1 MVSHAAEGS
10 HGGKLLVRPAATDG
24 VPGFTWIAARS
35 GIGECNTPGKEVD
48 MHATS
53 IVNAFRVTT
62 LFCVATLSMCSVGC
76 GKKSQPNTETPA
88 GAPAQPSSTS
98 AQPAAPVAPT
108 GPVPSFSAANKVGL
122 YAYPGKGQSHDQQLI
137 DESDCYNSAQQQT
150 GVNADAPPP
159 QPPSSADVQAAQ
171 AQAADAAPQQKG
183 GRARGAARG
192 AVGGA
197 VVGGIAGNA
206 GTGAAV
212 GASVGTVRGGR
223 QQRKANAAAKDQAA
237 AQGGAQVQQQ
247 YQSQKAAYDQQM
259 NTFKRAFSACMD
271 ARGYSVK

>member
-1 MVSHAAEGS
+1 
-10 HGGKLLVRPAATDG
+10 
-24 VPGFTWIAARS
+24 
-35 GIGECNTPGKEVD
+35 

-62 LFCVATLSMCSVGC
+62 LFCVALSLCSVGC
-76 GKKSQPNTETPA
+76 GKKAQPNTETPA
-88 GAPAQPSSTS
+88 AAPAQPSSAAVPPSSTS
-98 AQPAAPVAPT
+98 AQPAASAAPT

-150 GVNADAPPP
+150 GVNADTPAP

-183 GRARGAARG
+183 GRAKGAARG

-197 VVGGIAGNA
+197 VIGGIAGDA

-212 GASVGTVRGGR
+212 GAGVGTVRGGR
-223 QQRKANAAAKDQAA
+223 QQRKANAAAKDQAS
-237 AQGGAQVQQQ
+237 AQAGSQVQQQ

-259 NTFKRAFSACMD
+259 NTLKRAFSACMD

>member
-1 MVSHAAEGS
+1 VLGEKPARFGAGEL
-10 HGGKLLVRPAATDG
+10 GG
-24 VPGFTWIAARS
+24 
-35 GIGECNTPGKEVD
+35 CNIRGKEVD

-53 IVNAFRVTT
+53 IVSVFRVATI
-62 LFCVATLSMCSVGC
+62 FCVATLSLCSVGC
-76 GKKSQPNTETPA
+76 GKKSQPNTETPT
-88 GAPAQPSSTS
+88 GAPAQPPSTS
-98 AQPAAPVAPT
+98 AQPAAPPGPT

-122 YAYPGKGQSHDQQLI
+122 YAYAGKGQSHDQQLI

-150 GVNADAPPP
+150 SINPDTPPP

-183 GRARGAARG
+183 GRAKGAARG
-192 AVGGA
+192 AAGGA
-197 VVGGIAGNA
+197 VIGGIAGDA

-212 GASVGTVRGGR
+212 GATVGTVRGGR
-223 QQRKANAAAKDQAA
+223 QQRKSNAAAKEQAS
-237 AQGGAQVQQQ
+237 AQGGAQVEQQ

>member
-1 MVSHAAEGS
+1 
-10 HGGKLLVRPAATDG
+10 
-24 VPGFTWIAARS
+24 
-35 GIGECNTPGKEVD
+35 

-62 LFCVATLSMCSVGC
+62 LFCVATLSLCSVGC
-76 GKKSQPNTETPA
+76 GKKTPPDAETPA

-98 AQPAAPVAPT
+98 AQPAAAAAPT
-108 GPVPSFSAANKVGL
+108 GPVPSFSAASKVGL

-150 GVNADAPPP
+150 GVNADTPAP

-183 GRARGAARG
+183 GRAKGAAKG

-197 VVGGIAGNA
+197 VIGGIAGDA
-206 GTGAAV
+206 GKGAAI
-212 GASVGTVRGGR
+212 GAGVGTVHGGR
-223 QQRKANAAAKDQAA
+223 KQRKANEASKDQAS
-237 AQGGAQVQQQ
+237 AQAGADVQQQ
-247 YQSQKAAYDQQM
+247 YQNQKAAYDQQM
-259 NTFKRAFSACMD
+259 STFKRAFSACMD